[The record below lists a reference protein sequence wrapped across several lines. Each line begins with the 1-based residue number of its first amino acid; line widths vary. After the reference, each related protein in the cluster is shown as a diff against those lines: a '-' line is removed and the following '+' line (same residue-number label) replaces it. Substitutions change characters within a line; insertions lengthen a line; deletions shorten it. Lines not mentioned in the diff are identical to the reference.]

1 MKIKKGDAGYIR
13 KRKKQVLLKTVLEF
27 GIVIALLVLGITQT
41 GSRLNMLTLVAVLGC
56 LPAAKALVELI
67 MLLPHQ
73 STHPGLAQGIA
84 EKSSLLT
91 CCYDMVI
98 TSTQKAMPVDAIV
111 ILDQTICGYTSSKK
125 TNPEEVGKHIKQ
137 MLVQNQY
144 TKVSVKIFSD
154 YTAFLTRAEGM
165 QNMASVN
172 RPDTQKKEK
181 AIKNII
187 LQISL

>member
-13 KRKKQVLLKTVLEF
+13 KRKKQVILKTVLEF
-27 GIVIALLVLGITQT
+27 GIVIALLVLGIMQT
-41 GSRLNMLTLVAVLGC
+41 GSRMNLLTLVAVLGC
-56 LPAAKALVELI
+56 LPAAKSLVELI
-67 MLLPHQ
+67 MILPHQ
-73 STHPGLAQGIA
+73 SIHPELARQIE

-98 TSTQKAMPVDAIV
+98 TNTQKAMPVDAIV
-111 ILDQTICGYTSSKK
+111 ILDNTICGYTSSQK
-125 TNPEEVGKHIKQ
+125 TNPDEVGKHIKQ
-137 MLVQNQY
+137 ILVQNQY
-144 TKVSVKIFSD
+144 AKVSVKIFSD

-172 RPDTQKKEK
+172 RPDTEKKEK
-181 AIKNII
+181 AVRSII